1 MCIKEGKKVK
11 AIHICYIYLGV
22 LMYSPLPHPP
32 PPSPSPF
39 TLSVIFLLLLTLD
52 YPEVNW
58 TCKYSHG
65 CSAGFMIAI
74 CNTGSWI
81 GLIVTNQLG
90 PILINSSLQVSGT
103 LLLFSAVIFF
113 LFLVVLFL
121 MPETKVSEPVV
132 MWSYMHI
139 AFAKWSA

>member
-1 MCIKEGKKVK
+1 
-11 AIHICYIYLGV
+11 
-22 LMYSPLPHPP
+22 
-32 PPSPSPF
+32 
-39 TLSVIFLLLLTLD
+39 
-52 YPEVNW
+52 
-58 TCKYSHG
+58 
-65 CSAGFMIAI
+65 MIAI
-74 CNTGSWI
+74 CNSGFWI

-90 PILINSSLQVSGT
+90 SILINSALQVSGT
-103 LLLFSAVIFF
+103 LLLFSAVIVF